1 MFSKS
6 KKSPTKYKPY
16 LGAISE
22 ADELK
27 WKKQEAIANLKP
39 SDLMKLIHTLDEKK
53 STHTNYEAIPIPRDS
68 NTIDYLYTPKPKNAS
83 DVLNN
88 RTKYFSSNFL
98 NNSAKSSSGDYKIT
112 AGYKRKS
119 KHYKSK
125 HYKSK
130 HKHYKNTNRK
140 TNRKKNTQFR
150 RTIRRLNKK
159 TKNM

>member
-6 KKSPTKYKPY
+6 KKRHTKHEPY
-16 LGAISE
+16 LGTISE

-27 WKKQEAIANLKP
+27 WEKQKEIAKLKP
-39 SDLMKLIHTLDEKK
+39 DELMKYIHTLDKKK
-53 STHTNYEAIPIPRDS
+53 SIHTKYEAIPRDS
-68 NTIDYLYTPKPKNAS
+68 TIIDELYVPKPINAS
-83 DVLNN
+83 DFLNN
-88 RTKYFSSNFL
+88 NNNSTKYFSSDFL
-98 NNSAKSSSGDYKIT
+98 NNSAKSSSSDYKIT

-119 KHYKSK
+119 KHK
-125 HYKSK
+125 HYKNTNR
-130 HKHYKNTNRK
+130 NTNRK

>member
-1 MFSKS
+1 
-6 KKSPTKYKPY
+6 
-16 LGAISE
+16 
-22 ADELK
+22 
-27 WKKQEAIANLKP
+27 
-39 SDLMKLIHTLDEKK
+39 MKLIDTYTLDEKK

-68 NTIDYLYTPKPKNAS
+68 TTIDYLYTPKLKNAS

-98 NNSAKSSSGDYKIT
+98 NNSAKSSSSDYKIT

-125 HYKSK
+125 HKR
-130 HKHYKNTNRK
+130 YKNTNRK
-140 TNRKKNTQFR
+140 KNAQFR